1 MLWSSRNPWL
11 RFLPLKRGTFEV
23 WPQVYEAKSLP
34 VLANAAPETINSKA
48 IEVATALIDK
58 RISGGFSGP
67 PDRMHGACH
76 QGSSTTLTRHVY
88 VVVNK

>member
-34 VLANAAPETINSKA
+34 LLANAAPETIISKA

-58 RISGGFSGP
+58 RIRGGFSALP
-67 PDRMHGACH
+67 IACTAH
-76 QGSSTTLTRHVY
+76 ATRVLRLHSPGMLMLL
-88 VVVNK
+88 